1 MTTEVWDRGF
11 RIDSRHAACEFLE
24 SIWNEERQAP
34 VRIHERGPQPR
45 DLSGS
50 PKWSSAFNQY
60 IFASPNEVQTVR
72 TTDRGVVDE
81 RHYYRYPLWRA
92 LQLIGRRDHDRWTKD
107 VPRRPFHPRPENVL
121 HAMAAAAFEPRR
133 VRLVYGDGTAVSDE
147 MADLFC
153 IGAVRKIRGL
163 YQEEYIEWTARS
175 ESDRNAVVDGETA
188 A

>member
-1 MTTEVWDRGF
+1 MTDVWARGF
-11 RIDSRHAACEFLE
+11 RIDSRQAACDFLE
-24 SIWNEERQAP
+24 SIWNEERQPP

-50 PKWSSAFNQY
+50 PKWSARFNQY
-60 IFASPNEVQTVR
+60 IFANPDEVETVR

-92 LQLIGRRDHDRWTKD
+92 LQLIERRDHDRWTKD
-107 VPRRPFHPRPENVL
+107 VARRPFHPPPVNVL
-121 HAMAAAAFEPRR
+121 YAMAAAAFEPSR
-133 VRLVYGDGTAVSDE
+133 VRLVYGDGTRVPDE

-153 IGAVRKIRGL
+153 IGAVRKIRGC
-163 YQEEYIEWTARS
+163 YAETYIPAYEKS
-175 ESDRNAVVDGETA
+175 ESQRLADGDA